1 MQFCRRDTLILF
13 FAAAL
18 ALLPHVGHAQASA
31 KELRLLAAELPP
43 YTFQVP
49 PASVA
54 ETPGVNQGLVYE
66 VVTEMA
72 KRVGHSGLIEFMP
85 WGEAQ
90 RIAQTQPNIGI
101 LALTR
106 TPERE
111 NQYRWLAKIVSDDL
125 ILVGGQGIDVA
136 RLEQVRDR
144 PLGVLARS
152 GAEAL
157 LRERGFTRIRPQPE
171 EWLNARLMQ
180 QRRIDAWL
188 APRLMVIHAMR
199 EIGGNLEALDFGEI
213 VRSSEIYLAAS
224 KDLPDAE
231 AQKWAQAFAAVQAD
245 GTYQRIADQYLR
257 LQIVPIPDELRRR
270 FSQPVWEGR

>member
-1 MQFCRRDTLILF
+1 MRILILCLV
-13 FAAAL
+13 AAISF
-18 ALLPHVGHAQASA
+18 LPPAGVQAQSQT

-43 YTFQVP
+43 YSFQIP

-54 ETPGVNQGLVYE
+54 ETPGVDQGLVYE

-72 KRVGHSGLIEFMP
+72 KRVGHTGLIEFIP

-90 RIAQTQPNIGI
+90 RIARTQPNIGI

-106 TPERE
+106 TPERD
-111 NQYRWLAKIVSDDL
+111 NQYRWLVRVVTDDL
-125 ILVGGQGIDVA
+125 ILVGGQGVDVSS
-136 RLEQVRDR
+136 LDKVKDR
-144 PLGVLARS
+144 PVGVLGRS

-157 LRERGFTRIRPQPE
+157 LRERGFTRIKPQPE
-171 EWLNARLMQ
+171 EWINARLMQ

-188 APRLMVIHAMR
+188 APRLMVIYAMH
-199 EIGGNLEALDFGEI
+199 EVGGNLEALNFGEI
-213 VRSSEIYLAAS
+213 VRKSEIYLAAS

-231 AQKWAQAFAAVQAD
+231 AQKWERAFEAVKAD
-245 GTYQRIADQYLR
+245 GTYQRIADEYNR
-257 LQIVPIPDELRRR
+257 LKIVPIPDEMRLR